1 MSRDGPRNIRRR
13 RGLNC
18 RDLALGRGKPLPGAH
33 DRVDAEVEELNSRLA
48 EGLKACRSI
57 VSDYRAMI
65 VAEQTSELDGPDSPE
80 D

>member
-1 MSRDGPRNIRRR
+1 M
-13 RGLNC
+13 
-18 RDLALGRGKPLPGAH
+18 PGVH

-48 EGLKACRSI
+48 EGLKVCRSI

-65 VAEQTSELDGPDSPE
+65 VAEQTSELDGPDGPE